1 LGNKLATET
10 KPAMLLLSKGSAL
23 LRLQAVRYTSLKRF
37 TLKRIIIAIPSSILL
52 GLLLSSCSA
61 IIQKAYVAT
70 SPNLNCFEREKEK
83 NLKLSLFVNH
93 YEVQSNYV
101 LSKTFGL
108 YAGING
114 CFTKIFGGEIAGIYY
129 KNFNDKNYFEI
140 QGGYGYFTNQSNI
153 LNMAW
158 DLGAL
163 IEYGKHF
170 SQNSNTSYHKIYIQP
185 AFFYRLKKVNWG
197 FAIKISANYFDKYH
211 YDYSLKDDSD
221 GDYSATVTYS
231 NSDFHYKWGLSLEPA
246 IRVQF
251 KSKLF
256 LQLSAILTSN
266 INNAP
271 VYYGHY
277 SYGHVINAQVSG
289 QASNPQHIY
298 FVATIG
304 YEIKFGKKK

>member
-1 LGNKLATET
+1 
-10 KPAMLLLSKGSAL
+10 
-23 LRLQAVRYTSLKRF
+23 LKR
-37 TLKRIIIAIPSSILL
+37 KIIAIFGPVLL

-61 IIQKAYVAT
+61 IIQKAYVGT

-93 YEVQSNYV
+93 YEIQSNYV

-114 CFTKIFGGEIAGIYY
+114 CYTQIFGGEIAGIYY
-129 KNFNDKNYFEI
+129 RNFNDKNYFEV
-140 QGGYGYFTNQSNI
+140 QGGYGYVTNQSNI
-153 LNMAW
+153 DHMPY
-158 DLGAL
+158 DFGAL

-170 SQNSNTSYHKIYIQP
+170 SQNSNTLYHKIYIQP
-185 AFFYRLKKVNWG
+185 AYFYRLKKVNFG
-197 FAIKISANYFDKYH
+197 FALKISANYFDKYH
-211 YDYSLKDDSD
+211 YDYSLTDDSD
-221 GDYSATVTYS
+221 GDYNATVTYS
-231 NSDFHYKWGLSLEPA
+231 NSDFRYKWGLAFEPA
-246 IRVQF
+246 FRVQF
-251 KSKLF
+251 NSKLF
-256 LQLSAILTSN
+256 LQLSAIITST

-277 SYGHVINAQVSG
+277 SYGQVTNAQVTD
-289 QASNPQHIY
+289 QVSNPQHIN

>member
-1 LGNKLATET
+1 MESKQQV
-10 KPAMLLLSKGSAL
+10 KPAKRLPVMSDTSFKGFI
-23 LRLQAVRYTSLKRF
+23 LKR
-37 TLKRIIIAIPSSILL
+37 KIIAISIAILI

-61 IIQKAYVAT
+61 TIQKAYVGT

-83 NLKLSLFVNH
+83 NLKVSLFVNH
-93 YEVQSNYV
+93 YEIQSNYV

-129 KNFNDKNYFEI
+129 RNFNAKKYFEI
-140 QGGYGYFTNQSNI
+140 QGGYGYFTDQSNI
-153 LNMAW
+153 EHMAW
-158 DLGAL
+158 DFGAL

-170 SQNSNTSYHKIYIQP
+170 SQNSNTFYHKIYLQP
-185 AFFYRLKKVNWG
+185 AFFYRLKKVNLG
-197 FAIKISANYFDKYH
+197 FALKISANYFDKYH
-211 YDYSLKDDSD
+211 YDYSLIDDSD
-221 GDYSATVTYS
+221 GDYNATITYS
-231 NSDFHYKWGLSLEPA
+231 NSDFRYKWGLALEPA

-251 KSKLF
+251 NSKLF
-256 LQLSAILTSN
+256 LQLSAIFTSA
-266 INNAP
+266 INNSP

-277 SYGHVINAQVSG
+277 TLGHVTNTQVSD
-289 QASNPQHIY
+289 QVSNPQHIY